1 MKKYVKPEL
10 FYEGFELSQQIAAC
24 DYDSEHTSADESCT
38 FTSDIDGT
46 IIFMSGCGGSTP
58 DNKPI
63 FRVETYCYHNSNISP
78 YGIFNS

>member
-10 FYEGFELSQQIAAC
+10 FYEHFEQSQQIAAC

-46 IIFMSGCGGSTP
+46 IIFMSGCGGFNP